1 MADRMTYRLQLAT
14 ALTAIA
20 LIGSPALA
28 EKKHGHGKKD
38 GWAWQCPPGLAKKDP
53 ACVPPGQAKKHK
65 HHKEHGRHEGHRH
78 RVGEQLDLSDYVLI
92 RDPGR
97 YGYEV
102 ADGWRYYRDP
112 YGIYQVDSKTRKILA
127 IYELVK
133 ILTD

>member
-1 MADRMTYRLQLAT
+1 MMDRMTFRLQLAT

-20 LIGSPALA
+20 LIASPAMA
-28 EKKHGHGKKD
+28 DKKHGHGKKD
-38 GWAWQCPPGLAKKDP
+38 QWAWQCPPGLAKKDP

-65 HHKEHGRHEGHRH
+65 HHKEHGHRH
-78 RVGEQLDLSDYVLI
+78 RVGERVDLSDYVLI

-97 YGYEV
+97 YGYDV
-102 ADGWRYYRDP
+102 GDNWSYYRDP
-112 YGIYQVDSKTRKILA
+112 YGIYRVDRKTQKILA